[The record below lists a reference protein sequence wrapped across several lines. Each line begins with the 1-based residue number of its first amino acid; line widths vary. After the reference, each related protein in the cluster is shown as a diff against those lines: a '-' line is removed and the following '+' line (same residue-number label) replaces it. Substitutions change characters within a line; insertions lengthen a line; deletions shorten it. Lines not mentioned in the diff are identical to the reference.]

1 MRQLKLTQS
10 ITNRESTALEKYLQD
25 ISHEGLISVEEEIEL
40 ARKIKQGD
48 VKALEKLTKANLRFV
63 VSVAKQYQNQGLSLP
78 DLINEGNL
86 GLIKYNASHFRAK
99 QTSSCSNKPN
109 GNNT

>member
-1 MRQLKLTQS
+1 MRQLKITQS

-48 VKALEKLTKANLRFV
+48 VKDTRKLTKLTYALWYLLQNSIKIKAYRF
-63 VSVAKQYQNQGLSLP
+63 
-78 DLINEGNL
+78 LI
-86 GLIKYNASHFRAK
+86 
-99 QTSSCSNKPN
+99 
-109 GNNT
+109 